1 MDARLF
7 QAVFHDD
14 VAAFHTL
21 LTEDPLLLHRVA
33 LNSIDNPLHISSL
46 AGNTAITKDIVLRKP
61 EFAGELNQQ
70 GFSPVHIASANGH
83 VEIVR
88 ELLNI
93 NAGVDRVCLL
103 KGKDGKLPLHC
114 AVIKGRVDV
123 VRLLVFACKESLA
136 QVTVHG
142 ETALHLAVK
151 NNQLEVVRV
160 LLEEMKRLDMM
171 MEVINCTDK
180 KGNTVLHL
188 ATLGK
193 QHETIGM
200 LIGEDAIATRV
211 DVNSVNSSGFTPKD
225 VLELMLQSGDESSNL
240 YDVVEMFHHAGAL
253 KSGEMITTNQETL
266 KACHDRN
273 DQAKDQHLDANPS
286 LETVPSSSSGLSNIL
301 KELTREVEESSM
313 ESQNALMIVAIL
325 IATLTYQAMLMPPSG
340 ILSAESIRHT
350 FGLHFTRRYPAPG
363 EAVMANDPEVFA
375 LFTIF
380 NSIGFIASIGMISLL
395 TKGFPLR
402 AGLRLA
408 ILSMTA
414 TFVIG
419 VFYIAPTNDLTVYV
433 VAGVMGVGVLV
444 EFARFMLWLLRKW
457 GVLPIKTLRS
467 CSSTSNRLGV

>member
-21 LTEDPLLLHRVA
+21 LAEDPLLLHRVA

-93 NAGVDRVCLL
+93 NAGVDHVCLL

-114 AVIKGRVDV
+114 AVIK
-123 VRLLVFACKESLA
+123 
-136 QVTVHG
+136 
-142 ETALHLAVK
+142 VK

-200 LIGEDAIATRV
+200 LIGEDAIATGV
-211 DVNSVNSSGFTPKD
+211 DVNFVNSSGFTPKD

-253 KSGEMITTNQETL
+253 KSGEMITTNHETL
-266 KACHDRN
+266 IACHRN
-273 DQAKDQHLDANPS
+273 DQAKVQHLDANPS
-286 LETVPSSSSGLSNIL
+286 SETVPSSSSRLSNIW
-301 KELTREVEESSM
+301 KELTKEIEESSM
-313 ESQNALMIVAIL
+313 ESQNALMVVAVL
-325 IATLTYQAMLMPPSG
+325 IATLTYQAMLTPPSG
-340 ILSAESIRHT
+340 TLSPESRKPA
-350 FGLHFTRRYPAPG
+350 FGSHFTRIYVAPG

-375 LFTIF
+375 LFTVF
-380 NSIGFIASIGMISLL
+380 NGIGFIASIGMISLL
-395 TKGFPLR
+395 TQGFPLR
-402 AGLRLA
+402 AGLRFA

-419 VFYIAPTNDLTVYV
+419 VFYVAPTNDGTVYAV
-433 VAGVMGVGVLV
+433 VGVMGVGVLV
-444 EFARFMLWLLRKW
+444 EFARFMLWLLRKS

-467 CSSTSNRLGV
+467 CSSTSNRSGV

>member
-7 QAVFHDD
+7 QVVFHDD

-21 LTEDPLLLHRVA
+21 LAEDPLLLHRVA

-46 AGNTAITKDIVLRKP
+46 AGNIAITKDIVLRKP

-70 GFSPVHIASANGH
+70 GFSPMHIASANGH

-88 ELLNI
+88 ELLN
-93 NAGVDRVCLL
+93 NAGVDVCLL

-123 VRLLVFACKESLA
+123 VRVLVFACKESLA
-136 QVTVHG
+136 QVTVQG

-200 LIGEDAIATRV
+200 LIAEDAIATGV

-225 VLELMLQSGDESSNL
+225 VLELMLQSGDESSL
-240 YDVVEMFHHAGAL
+240 YDLVEMFHHAGAL
-253 KSGEMITTNQETL
+253 KSGEMIATNQTL
-266 KACHDRN
+266 TACHRN
-273 DQAKDQHLDANPS
+273 DQAKYQHPDANPPS
-286 LETVPSSSSGLSNIL
+286 RTIPSSSSRLSKIW
-301 KELTREVEESSM
+301 KELTKEIEESSM
-313 ESQNALMIVAIL
+313 ESQNALMVVAVL
-325 IATLTYQAMLMPPSG
+325 IATITYQAMLSPPSG
-340 ILSAESIRHT
+340 ILSPEKRT
-350 FGLHFTRRYPAPG
+350 KFGTHFTRRYVAPG
-363 EAVMANDPEVFA
+363 EAAMANDPEVFA
-375 LFTIF
+375 LFTVF
-380 NSIGFIASIGMISLL
+380 NGIGFIASIGIISLL
-395 TKGFPLR
+395 SKGFPLR

-408 ILSMTA
+408 MLSMTA

-419 VFYIAPTNDLTVYV
+419 VFYIAPTNDGTVYV
-433 VAGVMGVGVLV
+433 VAALMGVGVFV
-444 EFARFMLWLLRKW
+444 EFALFMLWLLRK
-457 GVLPIKTLRS
+457 
-467 CSSTSNRLGV
+467 

>member
-1 MDARLF
+1 MEARLF

-14 VAAFHTL
+14 VASFHTL
-21 LTEDPLLLHRVA
+21 LAEDPLLLHRVS

-70 GFSPVHIASANGH
+70 GFSPMHIASANGH

-93 NAGVDRVCLL
+93 NAGVDHVCLL

-142 ETALHLAVK
+142 ETSLHLAVK

-200 LIGEDAIATRV
+200 LIGEDAIATGV
-211 DVNSVNSSGFTPKD
+211 NVNSMNSSGLTPKD

-253 KSGEMITTNQETL
+253 KSGEMITTNHETL

-273 DQAKDQHLDANPS
+273 DQAKDQHPDANS
-286 LETVPSSSSGLSNIL
+286 SSGTVPSSSGLSNIW
-301 KELTREVEESSM
+301 KELTKEIEESSM
-313 ESQNALMIVAIL
+313 ESQNALMVVAVL
-325 IATLTYQAMLMPPSG
+325 IATITYQAMLSPPSG
-340 ILSAESIRHT
+340 ILSAESRRPT
-350 FGLHFTRRYPAPG
+350 FGLHFTRRYVAPG
-363 EAVMANDPEVFA
+363 EAAMANDPEVFA
-375 LFTIF
+375 IFTVF
-380 NSIGFIASIGMISLL
+380 NGIGFIASIGMISLL
-395 TKGFPLR
+395 TNGFPLR

-419 VFYIAPTNDLTVYV
+419 VFYVAPTNDGTVYAA
-433 VAGVMGVGVLV
+433 VAVMGVGVLV

-457 GVLPIKTLRS
+457 GVLPIKTSRS
-467 CSSTSNRLGV
+467 CSSTSNRSGV

>member
-21 LTEDPLLLHRVA
+21 LAEDPLLLHRVA

-93 NAGVDRVCLL
+93 NAGVDHVCLL

-136 QVTVHG
+136 LVTVHG

-200 LIGEDAIATRV
+200 LIGEDAIATGV
-211 DVNSVNSSGFTPKD
+211 DVNFVNSSGFTPKD

-253 KSGEMITTNQETL
+253 KSGEMITTNHETL
-266 KACHDRN
+266 IACHRN
-273 DQAKDQHLDANPS
+273 DQAKVQHLDANPS
-286 LETVPSSSSGLSNIL
+286 SETVPSSSSRLSNIW
-301 KELTREVEESSM
+301 KELTKEIEESSM
-313 ESQNALMIVAIL
+313 ESQNALMVVAVL
-325 IATLTYQAMLMPPSG
+325 IATLTYQAMLTPPSG
-340 ILSAESIRHT
+340 TLSPESRKPA
-350 FGLHFTRRYPAPG
+350 FGSHFTRIYVALG

-375 LFTIF
+375 LFTVF
-380 NSIGFIASIGMISLL
+380 NGIGFIASIDMISLL
-395 TKGFPLR
+395 TQGFPLR
-402 AGLRLA
+402 AGLRFA

-419 VFYIAPTNDLTVYV
+419 VFYVAPTNDGTVYAV
-433 VAGVMGVGVLV
+433 VGVMGVGVLV
-444 EFARFMLWLLRKW
+444 EFARFML
-457 GVLPIKTLRS
+457 
-467 CSSTSNRLGV
+467 

>member
-21 LTEDPLLLHRVA
+21 LAEDPLLLHRVA

-93 NAGVDRVCLL
+93 NAGVDHVCLL

-114 AVIKGRVDV
+114 AVIK
-123 VRLLVFACKESLA
+123 
-136 QVTVHG
+136 
-142 ETALHLAVK
+142 VK

-200 LIGEDAIATRV
+200 LIGEDAIATGV
-211 DVNSVNSSGFTPKD
+211 DVNFVNSSGFTPKD

-253 KSGEMITTNQETL
+253 KSGEMITTNHETL
-266 KACHDRN
+266 IACHRN
-273 DQAKDQHLDANPS
+273 DQAKVQHLDANPS
-286 LETVPSSSSGLSNIL
+286 SETVPSSSSRLSNIW
-301 KELTREVEESSM
+301 KELTKEIEESSM
-313 ESQNALMIVAIL
+313 ESQNALMVVAVL
-325 IATLTYQAMLMPPSG
+325 IATLTYQAMLTPPSG
-340 ILSAESIRHT
+340 TLSPESRKPA
-350 FGLHFTRRYPAPG
+350 FGSHFTRIYVAPG

-375 LFTIF
+375 LFTVF
-380 NSIGFIASIGMISLL
+380 NGIGFIASIDMISLL
-395 TKGFPLR
+395 TQGFPLR
-402 AGLRLA
+402 AGLRFA

-419 VFYIAPTNDLTVYV
+419 VFYVAPTNDGTVYAV
-433 VAGVMGVGVLV
+433 VGVMGVGVLV
-444 EFARFMLWLLRKW
+444 EFARFML
-457 GVLPIKTLRS
+457 
-467 CSSTSNRLGV
+467 

>member
-114 AVIKGRVDV
+114 AVIK
-123 VRLLVFACKESLA
+123 
-136 QVTVHG
+136 
-142 ETALHLAVK
+142 VK

>member
-21 LTEDPLLLHRVA
+21 LAEDPLLLHRVA

-93 NAGVDRVCLL
+93 NAGVDHVCLL

-114 AVIKGRVDV
+114 AVIK
-123 VRLLVFACKESLA
+123 
-136 QVTVHG
+136 
-142 ETALHLAVK
+142 VK

-200 LIGEDAIATRV
+200 LIGEDAIATGV
-211 DVNSVNSSGFTPKD
+211 DVNFVNSSGFTPKD

-253 KSGEMITTNQETL
+253 KSGEMITTNHETL
-266 KACHDRN
+266 IACHRN
-273 DQAKDQHLDANPS
+273 DQAKVQHLDANPS
-286 LETVPSSSSGLSNIL
+286 SETVPSSSSRLSNIW
-301 KELTREVEESSM
+301 KELTKEIEESSM
-313 ESQNALMIVAIL
+313 ESQNALMVVAVL
-325 IATLTYQAMLMPPSG
+325 IATLTYQAMLTPPSG
-340 ILSAESIRHT
+340 TLSPESRKPA
-350 FGLHFTRRYPAPG
+350 FGSHFTRIYVALG

-375 LFTIF
+375 LFTVF
-380 NSIGFIASIGMISLL
+380 NGIGFIASIDMISLL
-395 TKGFPLR
+395 TQGFPLR
-402 AGLRLA
+402 AGLRFA

-419 VFYIAPTNDLTVYV
+419 VFYVAPTNDGTVYAV
-433 VAGVMGVGVLV
+433 VGVMGVGVLV
-444 EFARFMLWLLRKW
+444 EFARFML
-457 GVLPIKTLRS
+457 
-467 CSSTSNRLGV
+467 

>member
-21 LTEDPLLLHRVA
+21 LAEDPLLLHRVA

-46 AGNTAITKDIVLRKP
+46 AGNTAITKHIVLRKP

-83 VEIVR
+83 VEI
-88 ELLNI
+88 
-93 NAGVDRVCLL
+93 
-103 KGKDGKLPLHC
+103 GKDGKLPLHC
-114 AVIKGRVDV
+114 AVIKGRADV

-160 LLEEMKRLDMM
+160 LLEEMKRLDVM

-200 LIGEDAIATRV
+200 LIGQDAIATRV

-225 VLELMLQSGDESSNL
+225 VLELMLQSGDESSL

-253 KSGEMITTNQETL
+253 KSGEMITTNHETL

-273 DQAKDQHLDANPS
+273 DQAKVQHPDANPS
-286 LETVPSSSSGLSNIL
+286 SETVPSSSSSSRLSNIW
-301 KELTREVEESSM
+301 KELTKEIEESSM
-313 ESQNALMIVAIL
+313 ESQNALMVVAVL
-325 IATLTYQAMLMPPSG
+325 IATLTYQTMLSPPSG
-340 ILSAESIRHT
+340 ILSPERLERLERLS
-350 FGLHFTRRYPAPG
+350 HFTRIYVAPG
-363 EAVMANDPEVFA
+363 EAVMANDLEVFA
-375 LFTIF
+375 LFTVF

-419 VFYIAPTNDLTVYV
+419 VFYIAPTNDKTVYV

-457 GVLPIKTLRS
+457 GVLPIKKLRS
-467 CSSTSNRLGV
+467 CSSTSNRSRV